1 MLKRILLLLDD
12 TPASLVARRY
22 ATDLAKAMDAEVAG
36 FAGVDLVSIET
47 PMAGGVG
54 TSAYKFQ
61 LEEQLKKQAED
72 IRNQQHDTYEQE
84 CKAQGLTFEWFA
96 FEGDPVGSLNL
107 AAETCDLIITGHDT
121 GFQGNAHERF
131 AEALAKMLMMT
142 PRPMLVCGDELSA
155 AQSVLVAYDGSLP
168 AMRALQM
175 FTLLGLG
182 RGQTIHLTSIDAD
195 KEFAA
200 RRINGAC
207 RYLRSHGYE
216 VEASSIATRVDPAE
230 VLRIEAADRNIGTLV
245 MGAYGRRGFRKFLF
259 GSTTG
264 ALAEDP
270 PCALFVYH

>member
-182 RGQTIHLTSIDAD
+182 RGQTYSPYLDRRRQGVRGAPD
-195 KEFAA
+195 KRGMPLSAQPRLRGRSEFD
-200 RRINGAC
+200 RDTRGSG
-207 RYLRSHGYE
+207 RS
-216 VEASSIATRVDPAE
+216 PAY
-230 VLRIEAADRNIGTLV
+230 RSR
-245 MGAYGRRGFRKFLF
+245 
-259 GSTTG
+259 
-264 ALAEDP
+264 
-270 PCALFVYH
+270 